1 MNIKEE
7 HPNSKE
13 KRERRK
19 DDMKGRKKDKPNNL
33 VQVKLFK
40 KTWSS

>member
-33 VQVKLFK
+33 VQVQLLK
-40 KTWSS
+40 KTE